1 MTYLLDTSVYS
12 QPLRNKPVIAALEH
26 WSVAGDGRCR
36 LSIVSHA
43 EILFGLHWENNE
55 ARWRRYRELLEGRLQ
70 TAATD
75 GVVWEKF
82 AACKA
87 RQQQLGQPV
96 ADLDLLIA
104 ATAMVNSFTVA
115 TLNRQDFS
123 RIEGVAWE
131 DWNA

>member
-12 QPLRNKPVIAALEH
+12 QPLRNKPVMAALEH
-26 WSVAGDGRCR
+26 WSETGDGRCR

-70 TAATD
+70 SVATD
-75 GVVWEKF
+75 GAVWEKF
-82 AACKA
+82 AVCKA

-131 DWNA
+131 DWNT

>member
-12 QPLRNKPVIAALEH
+12 QPLRNKPVIPSMER
-26 WSVAGDGRCR
+26 WSEAGDGRCR
-36 LSIVSHA
+36 VSVVSHA

-70 TAATD
+70 PVASD
-75 GVVWEKF
+75 GAVWEKF
-82 AACKA
+82 AVCKA
-87 RQQQLGQPV
+87 RQQQHGQQV

-104 ATAMVNSFTVA
+104 ATAMVHGFTVA

-123 RIEGVAWE
+123 RIEGVVWE
-131 DWNA
+131 DWST

>member
-26 WSVAGDGRCR
+26 WSAAGDGRCR

-70 TAATD
+70 TLATD

-82 AACKA
+82 SVCKA